1 MRSHARPVAGLLI
14 LACTVSAC
22 ATGAPDV
29 FGRRVTLVPREPR
42 AEKAK
47 GELLA
52 VSDGR
57 IWLREKDGGVREF
70 DADSL
75 REVQVQRHGLGNGT
89 TRRIGLIGGLVSTI
103 ALTASCSSVEGN
115 DAGSCLVAGAAVGG
129 LFALTG
135 ALSSASLDA
144 SARTH
149 VAPRD
154 LTLRGYARF
163 PAGLPRDI
171 PPEWLARPP
180 EAVKPKHVE

>member
-1 MRSHARPVAGLLI
+1 MRSHAWPVAGLLI
-14 LACTVSAC
+14 LAGTVSAC

-89 TRRIGLIGGLVSTI
+89 ALRIGLIGGLVSTI

-144 SARTH
+144 SARAH
-149 VAPRD
+149 VAPQDR
-154 LTLRGYARF
+154 TLRGYARF

-180 EAVKPKHVE
+180 EAVKPRHVE

>member
-1 MRSHARPVAGLLI
+1 MRSRVRPVAGLLI
-14 LACTVSAC
+14 LACTVSGC

-29 FGRRVTLVPREPR
+29 FGRKVTLVPRDPH
-42 AEKAK
+42 AKKAK

-52 VSDGR
+52 VTDGR

-70 DADSL
+70 EADTL
-75 REVQVQRHGLGNGT
+75 REVQVQRHGLGNGL
-89 TRRIGLIGGLVSTI
+89 TRRIGLIGGTVSTI

-115 DAGSCLVAGAAVGG
+115 SAGECLGIGAVVGG

-135 ALSSASLDA
+135 VLSSVSLDA
-144 SARTH
+144 SASEH

-180 EAVKPKHVE
+180 DAPSRRE